1 MNVKKLG
8 KLALPYL
15 IWMSVLVGIPL
26 LMLVVLSFMDTDG
39 FDFFGGTFTL
49 HNWGDLFAITNL
61 KILLRTFKFAII
73 ATVVCFFIG
82 YPMAYIVARSK
93 FANKFI
99 ILILSVI
106 PMWANSLL
114 RTRAIANLL
123 GESSL
128 INDLLQRIGLSFT
141 WSIYGSDTSVIVG
154 LVMTFLPFMILP
166 IYTVVE
172 KIDESLLEAA
182 MDLGANRLKTFF
194 QVTFPL
200 SMKGV
205 VTGVIMVFLPCFSGF
220 VVQDILGRGN
230 AMVIGK
236 QIADSY
242 RNNLNFVAVL
252 SLVIL
257 ILIFGSM
264 LLVNK
269 FDKEGETLL

>member
-1 MNVKKLG
+1 MNVKRLG
-8 KLALPYL
+8 RLSLPYL
-15 IWMSVLVGIPL
+15 IWMAVLVGLPL
-26 LMLVVLSFMDTDG
+26 LMLVFLSVMDTEG
-39 FDFFGGTFTL
+39 FDFFHGSFTL
-49 HNWGDLFAITNL
+49 ENWVSLFSKSNL
-61 KILLRTFKFAII
+61 NILGNTFKFAIL
-73 ATVVCFFIG
+73 ATLICFLIG

-99 ILILSVI
+99 VLVLAII

-114 RTRAIANLL
+114 RAKAIANLL
-123 GESSL
+123 GSSSL
-128 INDLLQRIGLSFT
+128 LDSVLSRIGLSFS
-141 WSIYGSDTSVIVG
+141 WNIYGSDLSVIIG

-166 IYTVVE
+166 IYTVIE
-172 KIDESLLEAA
+172 KMDESLLEAA
-182 MDLGANRLKTFF
+182 MDLGANRIKTFF

-230 AMVIGK
+230 ADVIGMVI
-236 QIADSY
+236 SEFY
-242 RNNLNFVAVL
+242 ESNLNFVAVL

-257 ILIFGSM
+257 VLIFGAM
-264 LLVNK
+264 ALVNR